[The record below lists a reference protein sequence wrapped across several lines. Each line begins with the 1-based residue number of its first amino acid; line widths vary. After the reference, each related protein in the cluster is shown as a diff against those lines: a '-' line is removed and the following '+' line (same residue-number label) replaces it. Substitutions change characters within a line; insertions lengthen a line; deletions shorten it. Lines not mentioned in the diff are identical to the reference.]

1 MYKVAL
7 YHRKISSL
15 TFAFC
20 DLPPTISERFKYQRR
35 NKYYHGYEDIHS
47 TISIMAAM
55 KKNKANKNTTG
66 TIALNKKARH
76 DYFLEDK
83 FEAGMELQGWEIKSI
98 RSGKVN
104 ISDCYVIIQNAEAYL
119 VGCRIT
125 PLNQASTHVVC
136 EPERARKLLL
146 NKRELDRL
154 MGARDRQ
161 GYSIVA
167 TAMYWKKCWVKLEIH
182 LAKGKHERDKR
193 DSIKDKDWQRQ
204 KERMMKHSV

>member
-1 MYKVAL
+1 MRCA
-7 YHRKISSL
+7 
-15 TFAFC
+15 T
-20 DLPPTISERFKYQRR
+20 T
-35 NKYYHGYEDIHS
+35 DIYFG
-47 TISIMAAM
+47 ISIIAGM
-55 KKNKANKNTTG
+55 KKNKSSKKSTG

-83 FEAGMELQGWEIKSI
+83 FEAGMSLQGWEIKSI
-98 RSGKVN
+98 RDGKVN
-104 ISDCYVIIQNAEAYL
+104 ITDAYVIIQNGEALL

-125 PLNQASTHVVC
+125 PLSQASTHVIS

-182 LAKGKHERDKR
+182 LAKGKQTHDKR
-193 DSIKDKDWQRQ
+193 DTVKDRDWQRQ
-204 KERMMKHSV
+204 KERVMKHSV